1 MLTKNLAPTSP
12 SGRPDRILDLRVPLS
27 EQSEDCGISIVGGS
41 DTPLRGIFIQSLLPE
56 SPSARVSILKP
67 GDRILKVNGHQM
79 DGLNHAEAVM
89 VFSKLT
95 RMAFHRDKREFNMTI
110 VRQIG
115 FEIDERHTFVMR
127 KDIGQQ
133 VGVKLYNVLG
143 RLKKYEISID
153 SNPNAVG
160 IRH

>member
-1 MLTKNLAPTSP
+1 
-12 SGRPDRILDLRVPLS
+12 
-27 EQSEDCGISIVGGS
+27 
-41 DTPLRGIFIQSLLPE
+41 
-56 SPSARVSILKP
+56 
-67 GDRILKVNGHQM
+67 M

-95 RMAFHRDKREFNMTI
+95 RLAFHRDKREFNMTI

-127 KDIGQQ
+127 KDLGQQ

-143 RLKKYEISID
+143 KREGVHKKSYF
-153 SNPNAVG
+153 
-160 IRH
+160 

>member
-1 MLTKNLAPTSP
+1 
-12 SGRPDRILDLRVPLS
+12 
-27 EQSEDCGISIVGGS
+27 
-41 DTPLRGIFIQSLLPE
+41 
-56 SPSARVSILKP
+56 
-67 GDRILKVNGHQM
+67 M

-153 SNPNAVG
+153 FNPNAVG
-160 IRH
+160 IRNFI

>member
-1 MLTKNLAPTSP
+1 
-12 SGRPDRILDLRVPLS
+12 
-27 EQSEDCGISIVGGS
+27 
-41 DTPLRGIFIQSLLPE
+41 
-56 SPSARVSILKP
+56 
-67 GDRILKVNGHQM
+67 M

-143 RLKKYEISID
+143 RLKEYVITID
-153 SNPNAVG
+153 FNPNAVCVMWYFKF
-160 IRH
+160 